1 MPSDL
6 RFSPSLRGLAGAL
19 ADREFRISSSILIGR
34 DASQCGIVL
43 ENAAVSR
50 VQARIELGPAGGA
63 TITDLASKQTTYVN
77 GEPVTQKAL
86 ASGDVIGFGPGGVV
100 QLRFESA
107 SGDASGGS
115 PGEVL
120 ALSSAELKR
129 RLHAAAELA
138 VSSAAASPA
147 PAVVLPRDSSTLHV
161 SGRNV
166 VRLGRAP
173 DNDVVLDG
181 AGVSRYHATLTYDA
195 GGRATLADAG
205 SSNGTFLNGT
215 AVTEPV
221 AVSQRDTLYL
231 GGFVLRV
238 YGHEIKRYDLSR
250 SRLTVRNLHKEVDGR
265 LLLNDISLAILP
277 REFVALMGPSGC
289 GKSTLLDA
297 LNGLRPAT
305 SGEVYINDLDL
316 YQNFDALRPSIGHL
330 PQHDALHEE
339 LTVER
344 TLHYAAR
351 LRLPAATSGTERER
365 IVDEVIATVGLDD
378 HRRTPFGQLS
388 GGQQKRLSL
397 GLELITKPSFLFL
410 DEPTSPLDPE
420 ATEKLMLLFRR
431 LADEG
436 RIVVMVTHKLEQLE
450 QTDHV
455 ALLTRG
461 GRLAFF
467 GPPATALGYFGCA
480 QHGQIYTRLGD
491 SDPETVSQ
499 TYAQSREH
507 QSYVT
512 DRMIDSRE
520 LPAGGLPEQTT
531 NVRRRRVGTALR
543 QWVVLSQRYLEIKLR
558 DRRNTALL
566 LLQAPIVALILAA
579 ISGGTNDGT
588 TLFIAAVSAV
598 WFGANNS
605 IREIVAEEAIY
616 RRERQ
621 ANLRIPPYLLSKF
634 SVLSGAALIQC
645 GAFVGILVGLDRVK
659 GADFFLVL
667 LLLFAI
673 SLAGVAVGLFFSAL
687 VSSTEKA
694 MTVLPL
700 IVVPQLLLSG
710 FFKPVETVY
719 ADVRTG
725 GAATPAAYE
734 AYQQAG
740 RDPRQAGAA
749 PAAAASVPGA
759 ILKKD
764 GLGRA
769 APLSAIMIA
778 RWGIDGLVH
787 AVSIE
792 DVRARDRL
800 AGQLTVR
807 SYEAVQERKTPS
819 EIRSRYRQRVVLDA
833 SILAGFTL
841 MFLGLTGWALAR
853 KDAL

>member
-6 RFSPSLRGLAGAL
+6 RSSPSLHGLAGAL
-19 ADREFRISSSILIGR
+19 ADREFRIPSSILIGR

-77 GEPVTQKAL
+77 GKPVTQQAL

-100 QLRFESA
+100 QLRFES
-107 SGDASGGS
+107 GGGQGSGGS

-120 ALSSAELKR
+120 ALSTAELRR
-129 RLHAAAELA
+129 RLYAAAELA
-138 VSSAAASPA
+138 VPTSAAPPA
-147 PAVVLPRDSSTLHV
+147 PAVVLPRDSSTLHL
-161 SGRNV
+161 SGHSV

-215 AVTEPV
+215 AVTQPV

-238 YGHEIKRYDLSR
+238 YGNEIRRYDLSKT
-250 SRLTVRNLHKEVDGR
+250 RLTIRNLHKEVDGR
-265 LLLNDISLAILP
+265 MLLNDVSLAILP

-305 SGEVYINDLDL
+305 SGGVYINDLDL

-330 PQHDALHEE
+330 PQQDALHEA
-339 LTVER
+339 LSVER

-351 LRLPAATSGTERER
+351 LRLPAGTSDVERDR
-365 IVDEVIATVGLDD
+365 VVDEVIATVGLNEH
-378 HRRTPFGQLS
+378 HRTSFARLS

-397 GLELITKPSFLFL
+397 ALELITKPSFLFL

-436 RIVVMVTHKLEQLE
+436 RIVVMVTHKLEQLD
-450 QTDHV
+450 QTDHL

-467 GPPATALGYFGCA
+467 GPPAVALRYFNCT
-480 QHGQIYTRLGD
+480 HHSQIYSRLGN
-491 SDPETVSQ
+491 SDPDVITG
-499 TYAQSREH
+499 TYARSPEH
-507 QSYVT
+507 QKYVA
-512 DRMIDSRE
+512 DRMIDTRE
-520 LPAGGLPEQTT
+520 LPAAGVPAPGTD
-531 NVRRRRVGTALR
+531 VRPRRLRTGFR
-543 QWVVLSQRYLEIKLR
+543 QWRILSQRYLEIKLL
-558 DRRNTALL
+558 DRRNSALL

-579 ISGGTNDGT
+579 ISAGTNDGK
-588 TLFIAAVSAV
+588 TLFIAAIISI

-621 ANLRIPPYLLSKF
+621 ANLRIAPYLLSKF
-634 SVLSGAALIQC
+634 AVLSGAALIQC
-645 GAFVGILVGLDRVK
+645 VAFAGILVALDRVRGGDF
-659 GADFFLVL
+659 GAML
-667 LLLFAI
+667 LLLFLT

-687 VSSTEKA
+687 VGSTEKA

-700 IVVPQLLLSG
+700 ILIPQLLLSG
-710 FFKPVETVY
+710 FFKPTDPIYVNTV
-719 ADVRTG
+719 TG
-725 GAATPAAYE
+725 RPATEASFAAYE
-734 AYQQAG
+734 RAQGGGGQDG
-740 RDPRQAGAA
+740 PGHTGAA
-749 PAAAASVPGA
+749 PDRVVRNQ
-759 ILKKD
+759 
-764 GLGRA
+764 GLGPA
-769 APLSAIMIA
+769 APLSAATIG
-778 RWGIDGLVH
+778 RWSIDGLVH
-787 AVSIE
+787 TASVN
-792 DVRARDRL
+792 DTLAMHRL
-800 AGQLTVR
+800 ATQLTVR
-807 SYEAVQERKTPS
+807 GYDAVLEQKTPD
-819 EIRSRYRQRVVLDA
+819 EVKARFRERVVLDA

-841 MFLGLTGWALAR
+841 MFLGLTAWALAR

>member
-6 RFSPSLRGLAGAL
+6 RSSPSLHGLAGAL
-19 ADREFRISSSILIGR
+19 ADREFRIPSSILIGR

-77 GEPVTQKAL
+77 GKPVTQQAL

-100 QLRFESA
+100 QLRFES
-107 SGDASGGS
+107 GGGQGSGGS

-120 ALSSAELKR
+120 ALSTAELRR
-129 RLHAAAELA
+129 RLYAAAELA
-138 VSSAAASPA
+138 VPTSAAPPA
-147 PAVVLPRDSSTLHV
+147 PAVVLPRDSSTLHL
-161 SGRNV
+161 SGHSV

-215 AVTEPV
+215 AVTQPV

-238 YGHEIKRYDLSR
+238 YGNEIRRYDLSKT
-250 SRLTVRNLHKEVDGR
+250 RLTIRNLHKEVDGR
-265 LLLNDISLAILP
+265 MLLNDVSLAILP

-305 SGEVYINDLDL
+305 SGGVYINDLDL

-330 PQHDALHEE
+330 PQQDALHEA
-339 LTVER
+339 LSVER

-351 LRLPAATSGTERER
+351 LRLPAGTSDVERDR
-365 IVDEVIATVGLDD
+365 VVDEVIATVGLNE
-378 HRRTPFGQLS
+378 HRRTSFARLS

-397 GLELITKPSFLFL
+397 ALELITKPSFLFL

-436 RIVVMVTHKLEQLE
+436 RIVVMVTHKLEQLD
-450 QTDHV
+450 QTDHL

-467 GPPATALGYFGCA
+467 GPPAVALRYFNCT
-480 QHGQIYTRLGD
+480 HHSQIYSRLGN
-491 SDPETVSQ
+491 SDPDVITG
-499 TYAQSREH
+499 TYARSPEH
-507 QSYVT
+507 QKYVA
-512 DRMIDSRE
+512 DRMIDTRE
-520 LPAGGLPEQTT
+520 LPAAGVPAPGID
-531 NVRRRRVGTALR
+531 VRARRLRTGFR
-543 QWVVLSQRYLEIKLR
+543 QWRILSQRYLEIKLL
-558 DRRNTALL
+558 DRRNSALL

-579 ISGGTNDGT
+579 ISAGTNDGK
-588 TLFIAAVSAV
+588 TLFIAAIISI

-621 ANLRIPPYLLSKF
+621 ANLRIAPYLLSKF
-634 SVLSGAALIQC
+634 AVLSGAALIQC
-645 GAFVGILVGLDRVK
+645 AAFAGILVALDRVR
-659 GADFFLVL
+659 GGDFGVML
-667 LLLFAI
+667 LLLFLT

-687 VSSTEKA
+687 VGSTEKA

-700 IVVPQLLLSG
+700 ILIPQLLLSG
-710 FFKPVETVY
+710 FFKPTDPIYVNTV
-719 ADVRTG
+719 TG
-725 GAATPAAYE
+725 RPATEASFVAYE
-734 AYQQAG
+734 RAQGGGGQDG
-740 RDPRQAGAA
+740 PGHTGAA
-749 PAAAASVPGA
+749 PDRVVRNQ
-759 ILKKD
+759 
-764 GLGRA
+764 GLGPA
-769 APLSAIMIA
+769 APLSAATIG
-778 RWGIDGLVH
+778 RWSIDGLVH
-787 AVSIE
+787 TASVN
-792 DVRARDRL
+792 DTLAMHRL
-800 AGQLTVR
+800 ATQLTVR
-807 SYEAVQERKTPS
+807 GYDAVLEQKTPD
-819 EIRSRYRQRVVLDA
+819 EVKARFRERVVLDA

-841 MFLGLTGWALAR
+841 MFLGLTAWALAR

>member
-6 RFSPSLRGLAGAL
+6 LSSPSLHGLAGAL
-19 ADREFRISSSILIGR
+19 AGRQFRIPSSILIGR

-50 VQARIELGPAGGA
+50 VQARIELGPGGGA
-63 TITDLASKQTTYVN
+63 TITDLSSRQTTYVN
-77 GEPVTQKAL
+77 GKPVTHQAL

-107 SGDASGGS
+107 DSQGSGGS

-120 ALSSAELKR
+120 AISTTELRR

-138 VSSAAASPA
+138 APGSAAPA
-147 PAVVLPRDSSTLHV
+147 PAGIAPRDSSTLHL
-161 SGRNV
+161 SGRGV

-195 GGRATLADAG
+195 SGRATLADAG
-205 SSNGTFLNGT
+205 SSNGTFLNG
-215 AVTEPV
+215 AVVTEPV
-221 AVSQRDTLYL
+221 AVSERDTLYL

-238 YGHEIKRYDLSR
+238 YGHEVKRYDLST
-250 SRLTVRNLHKEVDGR
+250 SRLTVRNVHRQVDGR
-265 LLLNDISLAILP
+265 PLLHDISLAILP

-305 SGEVYINDLDL
+305 GGNVYINDLDL
-316 YQNFDALRPSIGHL
+316 YENFNTLRPSIGHL
-330 PQHDALHEE
+330 PQRDALHEA

-351 LRLPAATSGTERER
+351 LRLPAATSDRER
-365 IVDEVIATVGLDD
+365 DRVVDEVIATVGLDD

-436 RIVVMVTHKLEQLE
+436 RIVIMVTHKLEQLE

-455 ALLTRG
+455 VLLTRG

-467 GPPATALGYFGCA
+467 GPPATALEYFGCA
-480 QHGQIYTRLGD
+480 QHGKIYTRLGD

-499 TYAQSREH
+499 EYARSREH
-507 QSYVT
+507 QRYVT

-520 LPAGGLPEQTT
+520 LPVAGLPAPAAD
-531 NVRRRRVGTALR
+531 VRRPRVGTAIR
-543 QWVVLSQRYLEIKLR
+543 QWAVLSQRYLEIKLR
-558 DRRNTALL
+558 DRRNAALL
-566 LLQAPIVALILAA
+566 LLQAPIVALILVAV
-579 ISGGTNDGT
+579 SGGTNDGM
-588 TLFIAAVSAV
+588 TLFIAAISSV

-605 IREIVAEEAIY
+605 IREIVAEDAIY

-634 SVLSGAALIQC
+634 AVLSGAALIQS
-645 GAFVGILVGLDRVK
+645 GAFAAILVGFDRVQ
-659 GADFFLVL
+659 GSDFFIVL
-667 LLLFAI
+667 CLLFVI

-694 MTVLPL
+694 MTLLPL

-725 GAATPAAYE
+725 GVATRAAYE
-734 AYQQAG
+734 EYQKAAG
-740 RDPRQAGAA
+740 DPGQGRPG
-749 PAAAASVPGA
+749 AAASAPWP
-759 ILKKD
+759 ILKKE
-764 GLGRA
+764 GLGIA

-778 RWGIDGLVH
+778 RWGMDGLVH
-787 AVSIE
+787 AVSME
-792 DVRARDRL
+792 DGIARDRL

-807 SYEAVQERKTPS
+807 GYQAVLDGKTPAGVN
-819 EIRSRYRQRVVLDA
+819 SRYRERVLLDA

-841 MFLGLTGWALAR
+841 VFLGLTGWALAR

>member
-6 RFSPSLRGLAGAL
+6 RSSPSLHGLAGAL
-19 ADREFRISSSILIGR
+19 AGREFRIPSSILVGR

-50 VQARIELGPAGGA
+50 VHARIDLEPGGRA
-63 TITDLASKQTTYVN
+63 TLTDLASRQTTYVN
-77 GEPVTQKAL
+77 GEPVSQQAL

-100 QLRFESA
+100 QLRFESPGGQGA
-107 SGDASGGS
+107 GGS
-115 PGEVL
+115 PREVL
-120 ALSSAELKR
+120 ALSTAELKR

-138 VSSAAASPA
+138 VSSSAASPA
-147 PAVVLPRDSSTLHV
+147 PAGVLPRDSSTLHL
-161 SGRNV
+161 SGRSV
-166 VRLGRAP
+166 IRLGRAP

-181 AGVSRYHATLTYDA
+181 AGVSRYHATLTYGA

-205 SSNGTFLNGT
+205 SSNGTFLNGA

-265 LLLNDISLAILP
+265 LLLNDVSLAILP

-289 GKSTLLDA
+289 GKTTLLDA

-431 LADEG
+431 LANEG
-436 RIVVMVTHKLEQLE
+436 RIVVMVTHKQEQLE
-450 QTDHV
+450 QTDHLV
-455 ALLTRG
+455 LLTRG

-467 GPPATALGYFGCA
+467 GPPAAALGYFNCT
-480 QHGQIYTRLGD
+480 HHSQIYSRLGNSNPD
-491 SDPETVSQ
+491 VITG
-499 TYAQSREH
+499 TYARSPEH
-507 QSYVT
+507 RKYVA
-512 DRMIDSRE
+512 DRMIDTRE
-520 LPAGGLPEQTT
+520 LPAAGMAAPGPD
-531 NVRRRRVGTALR
+531 VRGRRLRTGFR
-543 QWVVLSQRYLEIKLR
+543 QWRILSQRYLEIKLL
-558 DRRNTALL
+558 DRRNSALL

-579 ISGGTNDGT
+579 ISAGTNDGK
-588 TLFIAAVSAV
+588 TLFIAAIISI

-621 ANLRIPPYLLSKF
+621 ANLRIAPYLLSKF
-634 SVLSGAALIQC
+634 AVLSGAALIQC
-645 GAFVGILVGLDRVK
+645 AAFAGILVALDRVRGGDF
-659 GADFFLVL
+659 GAML
-667 LLLFAI
+667 LLLFLT

-687 VSSTEKA
+687 VGSTEKA

-700 IVVPQLLLSG
+700 ILIPQLLLSG
-710 FFKPVETVY
+710 FFKPVDPVY
-719 ADVRTG
+719 VDMVTDRP
-725 GAATPAAYE
+725 ATEASFAAYDR
-734 AYQQAG
+734 AQGNGG
-740 RDPRQAGAA
+740 RDA
-749 PAAAASVPGA
+749 PDMGGSAASAERVVRNQ
-759 ILKKD
+759 
-764 GLGRA
+764 GLGPA
-769 APLSAIMIA
+769 APLSAAMIG
-778 RWGIDGLVH
+778 RWSIDGLVH
-787 AVSIE
+787 TVSVE
-792 DVRARDRL
+792 DTLAMHRL
-800 AGQLTVR
+800 ATQLTVR
-807 SYEAVQERKTPS
+807 GYDAVLEQKTPG
-819 EIRSRYRQRVVLDA
+819 EVKARFRDRIVLDA

-841 MFLGLTGWALAR
+841 IFLGLTGWALAR

>member
-6 RFSPSLRGLAGAL
+6 RSSPSLYGLAGAL
-19 ADREFRISSSILIGR
+19 AGREFRIPSSILIGR

-50 VQARIELGPAGGA
+50 VQARIDLGPAGGA

-77 GEPVTQKAL
+77 GKPVTQQAL

-107 SGDASGGS
+107 GGQGSGGS
-115 PGEVL
+115 PGDVL
-120 ALSSAELKR
+120 ALSTAELKR

-138 VSSAAASPA
+138 VPSSAAPPA

-161 SGRNV
+161 SGRGV

-195 GGRATLADAG
+195 SGRATLADAG
-205 SSNGTFLNGT
+205 SSNGTFLNG
-215 AVTEPV
+215 AVVTEPV
-221 AVSQRDTLYL
+221 AVSERDTLYL

-238 YGHEIKRYDLSR
+238 YGHEVKRYDLSK
-250 SRLTVRNLHKEVDGR
+250 SRLTVRNVYKQVDGR
-265 LLLNDISLAILP
+265 PLLHDISLAILP

-305 SGEVYINDLDL
+305 GGNVYINDLDL
-316 YQNFDALRPSIGHL
+316 YGNFDTLRPSIGHL
-330 PQHDALHEE
+330 PQRDALHEA

-351 LRLPAATSGTERER
+351 LRLPAATSDTERDR
-365 IVDEVIATVGLDD
+365 VVDEVIETVGLGD
-378 HRRTPFGQLS
+378 HRGTPFGQLS

-467 GPPATALGYFGCA
+467 GPPARALEYFGCV
-480 QHGQIYTRLGD
+480 QHGKIYTRLGD
-491 SDPETVSQ
+491 SDPEAVSQ
-499 TYAQSREH
+499 AYARSREH
-507 QSYVT
+507 QRYVA

-520 LPAGGLPEQTT
+520 LPVAGLPAPASD
-531 NVRRRRVGTALR
+531 VRRPRVGTAIR
-543 QWVVLSQRYLEIKLR
+543 QWTVLSQRYLEIKLR

-566 LLQAPIVALILAA
+566 LLQAPIVALILVAV
-579 ISGGTNDGT
+579 SGGTNDGM
-588 TLFIAAVSAV
+588 TLFIAAISSV

-605 IREIVAEEAIY
+605 IREIVAEDAIY

-634 SVLSGAALIQC
+634 AVLSGAAMIQS
-645 GAFVGILVGLDRVK
+645 GAFAGILVGFDRVQ
-659 GADFFLVL
+659 GSDFFIVL
-667 LLLFAI
+667 LLLFVI

-725 GAATPAAYE
+725 GVATRAAYE
-734 AYQQAG
+734 EYRKEASDPGQG
-740 RDPRQAGAA
+740 RPG
-749 PAAAASVPGA
+749 AAASAPCP
-759 ILKKD
+759 ILKKE
-764 GLGRA
+764 GLGIA

-778 RWGIDGLVH
+778 RWGMDGLVH
-787 AVSIE
+787 AVSME
-792 DVRARDRL
+792 DGRARDRL

-807 SYEAVQERKTPS
+807 GYQAVLEGKTPDGVK
-819 EIRSRYRQRVVLDA
+819 SRYRERVLLDTFT
-833 SILAGFTL
+833 LAGFTL
-841 MFLGLTGWALAR
+841 VFLGLTGWALAR